1 MANEETTTITVVG
14 GHNCPK
20 CATAVRLLKEADITF
35 MHYNMEDL
43 DQSARL
49 NYMNMAKDAGQRGL
63 PIILKNDTVVKLEDV
78 INEN

>member
-1 MANEETTTITVVG
+1 MVNEETTTIIVVG
-14 GHNCPK
+14 GRSCPK
-20 CATAVRLLKEADITF
+20 CATTVRLLKEANITF

-49 NYMNMAKDAGQRGL
+49 RYMNMAKDAGQRAL
-63 PIILKNDTVVKLEDV
+63 PIILKNDTVVKLEDI